1 MAIELIDTLAP
12 KNNGDFPMVNAR
24 DVDVDGTRLPQKL
37 DELAA
42 AAGDIQ
48 AATEAD
54 INSLFTGLT
63 VLDVTAKAR
72 EGGQTVTVATTPAEG
87 LQRRYIITDPDAT
100 PDVSYDTVVSTTGGW
115 AALPDNGEIAGKEGQ
130 TVIICDN
137 TVQGAKARALGTAT
151 LPAPLAAK

>member
-42 AAGDIQ
+42 AGDIES
-48 AATEAD
+48 ATDAD
-54 INSLFTGLT
+54 INSLFTGLN

-72 EGGQTVTVATTPAEG
+72 EGGQTITVATPPAEG
-87 LQRRYIITDPDAT
+87 LQRRYIITDAANT

-115 AALPDNGEIAGKEGQ
+115 AALPDTGEIAGTEGQ
-130 TVIICDN
+130 TVTICDN
-137 TVQGAKARALGTAT
+137 TVQGAKARALGAAT

>member
-1 MAIELIDTLAP
+1 MAEKYLTVANLDRFKQKQDEA
-12 KNNGDFPMVNAR
+12 NA
-24 DVDVDGTRLPQKL
+24 GKFALKG
-37 DELAA
+37 E
-42 AAGDIQ
+42 GGGI
-48 AATEAD
+48 ATDAD

-72 EGGQTVTVATTPAEG
+72 EGGQTVTVATPPAEG

-115 AALPDNGEIAGKEGQ
+115 AALPDNGEIAGTEGQ
-130 TVIICDN
+130 TVTICDN
-137 TVQGAKARALGTAT
+137 TIQGAKARALGAAT